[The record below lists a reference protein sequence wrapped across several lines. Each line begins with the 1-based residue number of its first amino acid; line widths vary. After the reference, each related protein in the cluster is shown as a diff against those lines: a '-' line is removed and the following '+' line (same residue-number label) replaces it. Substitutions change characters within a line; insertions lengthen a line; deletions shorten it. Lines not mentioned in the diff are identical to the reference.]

1 MSELQGRIALYRLTR
16 LYVDYICWVL
26 FDQAVTIMPVS
37 NRYFPPCYL
46 IYLMITDNALMTE
59 GRL

>member
-26 FDQAVTIMPVS
+26 FDQAVTIMP
-37 NRYFPPCYL
+37 
-46 IYLMITDNALMTE
+46 MITDNALMTE